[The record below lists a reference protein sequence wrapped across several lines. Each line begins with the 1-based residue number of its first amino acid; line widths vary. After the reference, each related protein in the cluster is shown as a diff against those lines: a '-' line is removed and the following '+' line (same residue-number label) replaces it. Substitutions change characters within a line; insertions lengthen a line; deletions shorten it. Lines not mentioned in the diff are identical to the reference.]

1 MGDNNSRRPYTPLE
15 VFTIKYANFYWKF
28 MDYLAFGMDKIAT
41 LYEKDISKAYEKET
55 NMFDILKSKKIIHIG
70 CGTYPATAIT
80 LAKMNCKNIVA
91 IDKNARAVKL
101 ANKIINKKKL
111 NGTITVKKGDGRNY
125 PIEQFDTIIV
135 SSVIFPKIEVLK
147 HIFKT
152 ASPNSKIIIRELSE
166 VSDFVGDFI
175 KSNKNIK
182 LIKRIGNNSNSDY
195 NWESFYTIKL

>member
-28 MDYLAFGMDKIAT
+28 IDYLAFGMDKIAI
-41 LYEKDISKAYEKET
+41 LYENDISKAYKKET
-55 NMFDILKSKKIIHIG
+55 NLFNTLKSKNILHIG
-70 CGTYPATAIT
+70 CGAYPATAIT

-91 IDKNARAVKL
+91 IDRNARAVKL

-111 NGTITVKKGDGRNY
+111 NGCITVKKGDGRNY
-125 PIEQFDTIIV
+125 PIDQFDTIIV
-135 SSVIFPKIEVLK
+135 SSVIYPKIEVLK

-152 ASPNSKIIIRELSE
+152 ARPNSKIIIRELSE
-166 VSDFVGDFI
+166 VSDFLVDFI

-182 LIKRIGNNSNSDY
+182 LINRIGNNSNSEY

>member
-28 MDYLAFGMDKIAT
+28 IDYLAFGMDKIAT

-55 NMFDILKSKKIIHIG
+55 NLFDTLKSKKIIHIG
-70 CGTYPATAIT
+70 CGAYPATAIT

-91 IDKNARAVKL
+91 IDRNARAVKF

-111 NGTITVKKGDGRNY
+111 NGTITVKKGDGRDY

-152 ASPNSKIIIRELSE
+152 ARPNSKIIIRELSE

-182 LIKRIGNNSNSDY
+182 LIKRIGNNSDSEY